1 MLVYQQGACMTVHV
15 RRDRFRQAIL
25 AAVADKE
32 MLKIIELSTYAPKS
46 VNAIIRETEI
56 SHSTA
61 YRKIRWMLEEGI
73 LYTEKIEITPDGK
86 KFSLFRSTLRSIS
99 FSYVDGKTS
108 VEVDYNI
115 DVLEKTAERLFSLE
129 L

>member
-1 MLVYQQGACMTVHV
+1 MTVHV